1 MRTRAALVLL
11 GGLLALACSKTSGGA
26 PTPPPAAPDASGS
39 SVLDASVVTIAD
51 AAAAPEAQLAPFDAA
66 YLTAAPT
73 SGKSVGHTSVV
84 LKLGLTGD
92 LTAAYKPRSKTGSV
106 RFRGEIAAYR
116 LAAAWGLTNVPP
128 ADFRAFSA
136 TELRSVL
143 DQKAQKTFDEQV
155 VIETDGT
162 VRGALIPW
170 IPKLEFIPLEKDE
183 QAKRWRPWLGIG
195 TPIATTPTGCDAQLA
210 GQIATLVSFDLI
222 TANWDRWSGG
232 NIGVVHGECDRLLF
246 VDNDGAFFDPVPQD
260 LFHRQL
266 AEFNTVKRFSR
277 SFVKALERVSEDDL
291 RAALGE
297 ESPGKPLLPAKTIT
311 GILAR
316 RKVVLSTVRSAIQQL
331 GEATALSLP

>member
-1 MRTRAALVLL
+1 MLR
-11 GGLLALACSKTSGGA
+11 
-26 PTPPPAAPDASGS
+26 P
-39 SVLDASVVTIAD
+39 I
-51 AAAAPEAQLAPFDAA
+51 
-66 YLTAAPT
+66 
-73 SGKSVGHTSVV
+73 GHTSVV
-84 LKLGLTGD
+84 FKLGLTGD
-92 LTAAYKPRSKTGSV
+92 LTAAYKPRSKVGSV
-106 RFRGEIAAYR
+106 RFRGEVAAYR
-116 LAAAWGLTNVPP
+116 LAVAWGLTNVPP
-128 ADFRAFSA
+128 ADFRSFPAK
-136 TELRSVL
+136 ELRSVL
-143 DQKAQKTFDEQV
+143 DQKAQKMFDEQV
-155 VIETDGT
+155 VVEPDGT

-195 TPIATTPTGCDAQLA
+195 TPIATTPTGCDAKLA
-210 GQIATLVSFDLI
+210 GQISTLVSFDLI

-277 SFVKALERVSEDDL
+277 SFVKALERVSENDL

-297 ESPGKPLLPAKTIT
+297 ESPGKALLPDKTIT

-316 RKVVLSTVRSAIQQL
+316 RKVVLSTVTSAVQQL
-331 GEATALSLP
+331 GDATALSLP